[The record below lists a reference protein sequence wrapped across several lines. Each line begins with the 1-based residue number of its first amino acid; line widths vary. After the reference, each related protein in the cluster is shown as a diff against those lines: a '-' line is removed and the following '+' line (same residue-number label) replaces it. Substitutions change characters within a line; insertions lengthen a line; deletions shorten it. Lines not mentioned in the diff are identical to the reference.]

1 MFFYISRDSA
11 VAATFFFFDLMN
23 EGLNDYVTVERME
36 NAVVSSSR

>member
-11 VAATFFFFDLMN
+11 VAATFFFDLMN